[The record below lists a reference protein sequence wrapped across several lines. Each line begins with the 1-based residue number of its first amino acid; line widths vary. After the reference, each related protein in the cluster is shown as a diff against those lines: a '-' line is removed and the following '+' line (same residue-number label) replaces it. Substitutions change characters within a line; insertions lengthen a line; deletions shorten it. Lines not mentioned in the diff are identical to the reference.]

1 MIPMVVQILL
11 NSTVVLA
18 CFLRGRESDREGM
31 PALAPGCQG
40 HFVGSGIQC
49 PSTLAGPV
57 QRGRD
62 SIGSRAHAIPKPG
75 SRLSLKCLGHGG

>member
-31 PALAPGCQG
+31 PAQAPGCQG
-40 HFVGSGIQC
+40 HFVGSDIQC
-49 PSTLAGPV
+49 PSTLPGPV

-62 SIGSRAHAIPKPG
+62 PTGSRAHRTRKPG
-75 SRLSLKCLGHGG
+75 SQLSLNCLGHGG